1 MENSLPGCFLPYIE
15 LENGLVSIDGNY
27 LGSLGIREER
37 RENVQYSKI
46 NVVFYNNFLM
56 FFLKVMSDENMY

>member
-15 LENGLVSIDGNY
+15 LENGFVSIDGNY

-37 RENVQYSKI
+37 RGNVQYSKI
-46 NVVFYNNFLM
+46 NGFLFTTIFNVFFKGY
-56 FFLKVMSDENMY
+56 E

>member
-37 RENVQYSKI
+37 RGNVQYSKI
-46 NVVFYNNFLM
+46 NVVFLQQ
-56 FFLKVMSDENMY
+56 FFNVFFKGYE

>member
-46 NVVFYNNFLM
+46 NVVFFLQQ
-56 FFLKVMSDENMY
+56 FFNVFFKGYE

>member
-46 NVVFYNNFLM
+46 NVVFLQQ
-56 FFLKVMSDENMY
+56 FF